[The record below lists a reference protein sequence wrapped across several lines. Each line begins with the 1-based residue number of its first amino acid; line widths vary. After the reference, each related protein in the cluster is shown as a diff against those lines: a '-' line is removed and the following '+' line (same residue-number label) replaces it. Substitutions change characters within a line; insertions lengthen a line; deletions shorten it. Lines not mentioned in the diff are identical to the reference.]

1 MEQDE
6 IYLID
11 MWRLL
16 VRQWRWFV
24 TVLVLVL
31 AATFA
36 YSHTA
41 KPQWQATASIQIAQ
55 VGAAPQG
62 QDPKAEPLGRV
73 IERLQTVAFQ
83 NDVLK
88 SAGYAPDTREARLYR
103 GSMKLDP
110 QPYAN
115 LIEVSIRA
123 YSPQQAKLLA
133 TATVTQ
139 LQAIHQRIETLP
151 LSLVRGR
158 LDEIQADLQTAVADR
173 ARLLHDIAPENKDG
187 GNAALAGVLL
197 ASRNEAIRDLQ
208 QTRSELALRLSP
220 NYTFETSMPWPVYVP
235 DRQAY
240 PNPALTWG
248 IGILAGLFLGAL
260 AAIAAN
266 LARRRP

>member
-11 MWRLL
+11 MWRLF

-36 YSHTA
+36 YAHVA

-73 IERLQTVAFQ
+73 LERLQTVAFQ

-88 SAGYAPDTREARLYR
+88 SAGYAPDSREARLYR

-115 LIEVSIRA
+115 LIEVTIRG
-123 YSPQQAKLLA
+123 YSPEQAKLLA
-133 TATVTQ
+133 SATVSQ
-139 LQAIHQRIETLP
+139 LQAIHQRIETVP
-151 LSLVRGR
+151 LSIARGR
-158 LDEIQADLQTAVADR
+158 LDEIQADLRTALADR
-173 ARLLHDIAPENKDG
+173 DRLLREVGPENKDG
-187 GNAALAGVLL
+187 GAAVAGVLL

-208 QTRSELALRLSP
+208 QTRSELAYRLSA
-220 NYTFETSMPWPVYVP
+220 NYTFETSMPWPISVP
-235 DRQAY
+235 EKQAY
-240 PNPALTWG
+240 PNPTLTWG
-248 IGILAGLFLGAL
+248 IGLLAGLFLGGL
-260 AAIAAN
+260 AAIVAN

>member
-16 VRQWRWFV
+16 IRQWRWFV
-24 TVLVLVL
+24 AVLVLVL

-41 KPQWQATASIQIAQ
+41 KPQWEATAWIQIAQ
-55 VGAAPQG
+55 IGAAPQG

-88 SAGYAPDTREARLYR
+88 SAGYAPATREAGLYR
-103 GSMKLDP
+103 GSLKLDP

-115 LIEVSIRA
+115 LIKVSIRA
-123 YSPQQAKLLA
+123 YSPQQANLLA

-151 LSLVRGR
+151 MSLARGR
-158 LDEIQADLQTAVADR
+158 LDEIQADLQTALADR
-173 ARLLHDIAPENKDG
+173 ERLLREVAPENKD

-208 QTRSELALRLSP
+208 QTRSELIYRLSA
-220 NYTFETSMPWPVYVP
+220 NYTYETSLPWPIYVP

-240 PNPALTWG
+240 PNPTLTWG

-260 AAIAAN
+260 AAILAN
-266 LARRRP
+266 LARRRT